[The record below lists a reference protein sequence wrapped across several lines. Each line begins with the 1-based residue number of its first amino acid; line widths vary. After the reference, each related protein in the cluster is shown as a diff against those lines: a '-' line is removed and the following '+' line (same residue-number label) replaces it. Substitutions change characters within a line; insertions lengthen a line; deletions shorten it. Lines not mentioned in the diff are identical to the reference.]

1 MKYQVVPLGTPWRI
15 DDLKNALQDFPDI
28 RIMDMNN
35 DVEKYAPVLYLY
47 YGCSDKDAEIT
58 DKGVEEKLEQII
70 SQKSIQPIAIHPDDF
85 KTNFPQPLK
94 PLNGFF
100 LDDTEFS
107 IQALKNLILSYFGIL
122 EGNRKVFISYRR
134 TDLEGLA
141 QNLFDRLIKKKYIP
155 FLDSYSLAAG
165 VDFQEYL
172 RHELVDSDIII
183 LLDTPGFNSS
193 PYCMEEFN
201 IANAENIPVLDI
213 RFNIDDTKNLHRF
226 CDYKDYSLT
235 LEQAN
240 ADNNLPDEIITL
252 MERSRANAFCIKRKF
267 VLDAFNKRC
276 NDLRLHIVEQGDF
289 LLCDT
294 THECFYPTT
303 NIPDARKV
311 FDIEQR
317 FNKSSQFSTYTK
329 QVLYNGNYCRPDIE
343 KHLEWLNNN
352 LPIKVYN
359 VTK

>member
-1 MKYQVVPLGTPWRI
+1 MKYQVIPLGTPWRI

-28 RIMDMNN
+28 HIMDIN
-35 DVEKYAPVLYLY
+35 DVEKYNPVLYLY
-47 YGCSDKDAEIT
+47 YGHSKNDAEIT
-58 DKGVEEKLEQII
+58 DKDLEEKLEKII
-70 SQKSIQPIAIHPDDF
+70 SQKSIQPIAIYPDDF
-85 KTNFPQPLK
+85 KKNFPSPLK
-94 PLNGFF
+94 SLNGFF
-100 LDDTEFS
+100 LDETEFS

-134 TDLEGLA
+134 DDLEKLA
-141 QNLFDRLIKKKYIP
+141 QNLFDQLIKKKYIP
-155 FLDSYSLAAG
+155 FLDSYSLEAG

-213 RFNIDDTKNLHRF
+213 RFNIDEKKNLHRF
-226 CDYKDYSLT
+226 CDYKNFQLP

-240 ADNNLPDEIITL
+240 TDKNLPNEIISL

-267 VLDAFNKRC
+267 VLDEFNKRC
-276 NDLRLHIVEQGDF
+276 NDFGLHIVEQGGF
-289 LLCDT
+289 LRCDA

-311 FDIEQR
+311 FDIDQH
-317 FNKSSQFSTYTK
+317 FKKTPLFSTYTK
-329 QVLYNGNYCRPDIE
+329 QILYNGNYCRPDIE

>member
-1 MKYQVVPLGTPWRI
+1 MKYQVIPLGTPWRI
-15 DDLKNALQDFPDI
+15 NDLKNALQDFPDI
-28 RIMDMNN
+28 HIVNINN
-35 DVEKYAPVLYLY
+35 VEKYDPVLYLY
-47 YGCSDKDAEIT
+47 YGHSTNDAVISDKKLEDR
-58 DKGVEEKLEQII
+58 LEQII
-70 SQKSIQPIAIHPDDF
+70 SQKSIQPIAIKPNDF
-85 KTNFPQPLK
+85 KTNFPQQLK

-100 LDDTEFS
+100 LDATDFS

-122 EGNRKVFISYRR
+122 EGNKKVFISYHRK
-134 TDLEGLA
+134 DLEKLA
-141 QNLFDRLIKKKYIP
+141 QNLFDQLIKKKYIP
-155 FLDSYSLAAG
+155 FLDSYSLESG

-183 LLDTPGFNSS
+183 LLDTPGFYSS
-193 PYCMEEFN
+193 PYCIEEFN

-213 RFNIDDTKNLHRF
+213 RFGIDEKENLHQF
-226 CDYKDYSLT
+226 CDYKDYQLT

-240 ADNNLPDEIITL
+240 SSDKLPDEIISL

-267 VLDAFNKRC
+267 VLDEFNKRC
-276 NDLRLHIVEQGDF
+276 NDFGLRIVEQGGF
-289 LLCDT
+289 LRCDT

-311 FDIEQR
+311 FDIDQR
-317 FNKSSQFSTYTK
+317 FKKTPLFSTYTK

>member
-28 RIMDMNN
+28 RIMDIN
-35 DVEKYAPVLYLY
+35 DVEKYNPVLYLY
-47 YGCSDKDAEIT
+47 YGRSTSDAVIT
-58 DKGVEEKLEQII
+58 DKGLEEKFKQII
-70 SQKSIQPIAIHPDDF
+70 SQKSIQPIATKPDDF
-85 KTNFPQPLK
+85 RTNFPQSLK

-352 LPIKVYN
+352 LP
-359 VTK
+359 

>member
-1 MKYQVVPLGTPWRI
+1 MKYQVVHLGTPWRI
-15 DDLKNALQDFPDI
+15 DDLKTALQDFPDI
-28 RIMDMNN
+28 RVINMDN
-35 DVEKYAPVLYLY
+35 VEKYDPVLYLY

-70 SQKSIQPIAIHPDDF
+70 SQKSIQPIAIKPDDF
-85 KTNFPQPLK
+85 KTNFPQLLK

-201 IANAENIPVLDI
+201 IANVENIPVLDI
-213 RFNIDDTKNLHRF
+213 RFNIDEASNMHRF
-226 CDYKDYSLT
+226 CDYKDFQLD
-235 LEQAN
+235 LAQAN
-240 ADNNLPDEIITL
+240 ADNNGTV
-252 MERSRANAFCIKRKF
+252 A
-267 VLDAFNKRC
+267 
-276 NDLRLHIVEQGDF
+276 
-289 LLCDT
+289 
-294 THECFYPTT
+294 
-303 NIPDARKV
+303 
-311 FDIEQR
+311 
-317 FNKSSQFSTYTK
+317 
-329 QVLYNGNYCRPDIE
+329 
-343 KHLEWLNNN
+343 
-352 LPIKVYN
+352 
-359 VTK
+359 